1 MQSCIKKNTVLTK
14 RDEALWYFW
23 IETMKLN
30 EKWFPHISNKP
41 GEITICYE
49 CEKLSSD
56 LRWINPASYDIV
68 SDNVVRNIYCNDCYS
83 EWIKNEI
90 KNETKNETKNELDET
105 KDEAK
110 NELDEIKSKESP

>member
-1 MQSCIKKNTVLTK
+1 MQSCIKKNNVLTK

-23 IETMKLN
+23 IETMKLK
-30 EKWFPHISNKP
+30 EKWIPHKS

-49 CEKLSSD
+49 CEKLSSG

-90 KNETKNETKNELDET
+90 KNEIKDELDET
-105 KDEAK
+105 K
-110 NELDEIKSKESP
+110 SKESP

>member
-23 IETMKLN
+23 IETMKLK
-30 EKWFPHISNKP
+30 EKWIPHISR
-41 GEITICYE
+41 EITICYE

-68 SDNVVRNIYCNDCYS
+68 SDNVVRNIYCNNCYS
-83 EWIKNEI
+83 EWIK
-90 KNETKNETKNELDET
+90 DES
-105 KDEAK
+105 KDE
-110 NELDEIKSKESP
+110 SKELP